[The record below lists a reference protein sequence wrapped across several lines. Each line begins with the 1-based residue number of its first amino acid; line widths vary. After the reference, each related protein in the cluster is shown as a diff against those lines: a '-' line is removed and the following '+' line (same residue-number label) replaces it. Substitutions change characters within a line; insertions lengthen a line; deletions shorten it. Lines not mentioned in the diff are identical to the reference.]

1 MEYQPFLVDI
11 LVNLYRNF
19 FYLDRVNISLS
30 KYFCKNLKKTLY
42 FLNKIGYNKNV
53 IKRGSNSKEV
63 ITMTLTR
70 QEIQN
75 INCRMLGMGAP
86 VVEDGVGYNQ
96 VHFGF
101 MEQMSRIPADNI
113 SNKQLTTMIKFMLV
127 YKNTQLASFAKD
139 LQDTLASLG
148 NELEVK
154 TQPVVKVVSY
164 DTESVQITWKF
175 NRSVSDAIKNSDRNN
190 FRWLKIDNQWIL
202 KLYWDRLDE
211 YLDIFVKN
219 DFDVSAIQEA
229 LLKSQ
234 DIELKDESGQ
244 SLEVVYELEVERPDN
259 EIDTL
264 AIRVNFHPVI
274 YQVLRNIPFA
284 SLNKTQ
290 GIWTIR
296 IDESSNLYSALEK
309 CGKTVDLNQ
318 LLPWKKLVD
327 SWNRSFEMIDLS
339 KKSLKFTPYPFQLE
353 DVKKMLTDGTILNAN
368 DMGCGK
374 TFESVVVGESVP
386 MKKLVICPATLRLNW
401 YKEIKMVTPDADVS
415 VLYNDKPVTIGDWT
429 IVGYP
434 SVAKFQ
440 KELEA
445 ENFQCIFID
454 EAHYCQAINNSGT
467 PDSNRAKAVLRLA
480 ATAGWVYP
488 LTGTPKTN
496 RNKNLF
502 NTLRLI
508 RHPLAK
514 GQWAFNNYGREYC
527 DGVKGS
533 WGWDFEGNSND
544 DQLYEQLKPFMIRH
558 LKKEVLPNLKKQ
570 RVIIP
575 VNVDLTEYNY
585 EISQYLMKRES
596 KEAEQLA
603 RLARARQILAR
614 QKVGETIDFAKE
626 FISDGKKIVIVTC
639 FTDVVKT
646 VEKSFAGNVVK
657 LVGGM
662 SDKQKNEAIQEFQ
675 EGEKQVMV
683 MNIIAGGVGVT
694 LTKSW
699 NIIFNDYDF
708 VPGNV
713 VQAED
718 RICRGGQT
726 AECCMVYYI
735 NALGAD
741 VEEEFVDLLTYKSE
755 TINNAID
762 GGNGESID
770 FRSLVEKFA
779 GNSRS
784 DKVRRILS
792 ANEIKTQENKNTT
805 PVKVVKDVPNFSE
818 MSLEEL
824 KNKILEMGG
833 TPKTYDNANI
843 TRMRMVMQLKKLMA

>member
-1 MEYQPFLVDI
+1 
-11 LVNLYRNF
+11 
-19 FYLDRVNISLS
+19 
-30 KYFCKNLKKTLY
+30 
-42 FLNKIGYNKNV
+42 
-53 IKRGSNSKEV
+53 
-63 ITMTLTR
+63 MTLTNT
-70 QEIQN
+70 EIYD
-75 INCRMLGMGAP
+75 INNRMLGKGAP
-86 VVEDGVGYNQ
+86 IVDDGAGYNQ
-96 VHFGF
+96 IHFGF
-101 MEQMSRIPADNI
+101 MQSMSYIPPVAL
-113 SNKQLTTMIKFMLV
+113 SKKQLITMVKFMLT
-127 YKNTQLASFAKD
+127 YKNTQLSAYATD
-139 LQDTLASLG
+139 LQDTLKALES
-148 NELEVK
+148 EVK
-154 TQPVVKVVSY
+154 TEVKTEVDVKQSVKVVAY
-164 DTESVQITWKF
+164 DSESVQITWKF
-175 NRSVSDAIKNSDRNN
+175 NRTVSDAIKNSDRSN
-190 FRWLKIDNQWIL
+190 FRWLKVDNQWIL
-202 KLYWDRLDE
+202 KLYWDKIDE
-211 YLDIFVKN
+211 YLDIFTEN
-219 DFDVSAIQEA
+219 NFDISAITDA
-229 LLKSQ
+229 RIKASDINLKNEDGSAV
-234 DIELKDESGQ
+234 
-244 SLEVVYELEVERPDN
+244 EVVYELEVERPEK

-274 YQVLRNIPFA
+274 AQVLRNIPYV
-284 SLNKTQ
+284 SLNKTKN
-290 GIWTIR
+290 IWTVR
-296 IDESSNLYSALEK
+296 IDEASNLYKALEN
-309 CGKTVDLNQ
+309 CGKTIDLSQ
-318 LLPWKKLVD
+318 LEPWKKLVD
-327 SWNRSFEMIDLS
+327 SWNQSFEMIDLS
-339 KKSLKFTPYPFQLE
+339 KKSLKFTPYPFQIE
-353 DVKKMLTDGTILNAN
+353 DIKQMLKNGTILNAN

-374 TFESVVVGESVP
+374 TFESVVVGESLP

-401 YKEIKMVTPDADVS
+401 EKEIKMVTPDADVS
-415 VLYNDKPVTIGDWT
+415 VLYNDKPVVIGDWT

-434 SVAKFQ
+434 SIAKFQ

-454 EAHYCQAINNSGT
+454 EAHYCQAINNAGN

-508 RHPLAK
+508 RHTLAK

-527 DGVKGS
+527 DGVKSS

-544 DQLYEQLKPFMIRH
+544 EELYNQLKPCMIRH

-570 RVIIP
+570 RIIIP
-575 VNVDLTEYNY
+575 VRVDLTEYNW

-603 RLARARQILAR
+603 RLARARQILAT

-626 FISDGKKIVIVTC
+626 FIQDGKKIVIVTC
-639 FTDVVKT
+639 FTEVVKT
-646 VEKSFAGNVVK
+646 VEKAFAGNVVK

-662 SDKQKNEAIQEFQ
+662 SDKAKNEAIEEFQ
-675 EGEKQVMV
+675 TGEKQVMV

-694 LTKSW
+694 LTASY

-741 VEEEFVDLLTYKSE
+741 VEEDFVDLLTYKSE

-762 GGNGESID
+762 GGNGDSID
-770 FRSLVEKFA
+770 FRPLVEKSA

-792 ANEIKTQENKNTT
+792 ANEVKVQENKNTT
-805 PVKVVKDVPNFSE
+805 PAKVTKDVPNFSE

-833 TPKTYDNANI
+833 TPKTYDNAGI
-843 TRMRMVMQLKKLMA
+843 TRMRMVMQLKKLMG